1 MNKKYNWSSDKREAK
16 HYFDARNYF
25 EADFP
30 DSENNSA
37 YDHDYDKKSVSLMS
51 LQNLDSDSNYDVSL
65 LNLI

>member
-16 HYFDARNYF
+16 HYFDERNYL
-25 EADFP
+25 EADFH
-30 DSENNSA
+30 DTENNSA